1 MVALAAVAAAE
12 EEEEVPAVAVQ
23 WAMVEVQP
31 TAVVAVVDGELMA
44 VGRAAVVSPVVWPA
58 ASDDPALVWRRRRVT
73 AALASGVTRVG
84 VRE

>member
-12 EEEEVPAVAVQ
+12 EEEVPAVAVQ
-23 WAMVEVQP
+23 WALVEVQP
-31 TAVVAVVDGELMA
+31 TAVVAVVVEDLMT

-73 AALASGVTRVG
+73 AALASEVTRVG